1 MAMSTHSS
9 ISNSHQTKRLDA
21 LYHLSVELSAQRS
34 VESVLNTALQQCLE
48 LTDSQFGFI
57 GLTINQNE
65 ELDVVATVGFEMA
78 PDFYQSNHI
87 IPLRPNIFSFVILND
102 KAIRTADAR
111 VDPRRV
117 GQPQDHPP
125 VNTFLG
131 VPLRMQ
137 DKPIG
142 MIGVANRPTEYELEH
157 EQLLTTY
164 AAQVAILIRNA
175 QLYDELKATNESL
188 EKMVADRTAALQT
201 AQRSLAKKATQLQ
214 SLFTG
219 TVAVQEEERKRI
231 ALEMH
236 DGVNQ
241 LLYGAMYELSSADRR
256 ISKGS
261 LEKASDSIQSVQHIL
276 HQVEEEIKRIIYD
289 LRPPTLDELGLIPT
303 LNKLVYNHSQYTKSS
318 CVLKTLGDER
328 RLPSVTEV
336 NVYRAVQEAL
346 HNIGVH
352 ADAQNVSIILAFSQ
366 NTLKTTISDDGVGF
380 DVAAVQLNHQNH
392 LGLLSMRE
400 RAESLGGRFFIESD
414 PGIGT
419 RIELTFPLKGE

>member
-1 MAMSTHSS
+1 MSTPSS
-9 ISNSHQTKRLDA
+9 ISNSHQTERLDA

-34 VESVLNTALQQCLE
+34 VDSVLNTALQQCLQ
-48 LTDSQFGFI
+48 LTESQFGFI
-57 GLTINQNE
+57 GLTVKTNE

-78 PDFYQSNHI
+78 PDFYKNNHI

-102 KAIRTADAR
+102 KPIRTADAR

-175 QLYDELKATNESL
+175 QLYDELKAANESL
-188 EKMVADRTAALQT
+188 EKMVAERTAALQA
-201 AQRSLAKKATQLQ
+201 AQKSLAKKASQLQ

-241 LLYGAMYELSSADRR
+241 LLYGALYELSSADRR
-256 ISKGS
+256 IGKGA
-261 LEKASDSIQSVQHIL
+261 LEEASDSIHAVQHIL

-289 LRPPTLDELGLIPT
+289 LRPPTLDTLGLIPT
-303 LNKLVYNHSQYTKSS
+303 LNKLVFHHSQYTHS
-318 CVLKTLGDER
+318 
-328 RLPSVTEV
+328 
-336 NVYRAVQEAL
+336 
-346 HNIGVH
+346 
-352 ADAQNVSIILAFSQ
+352 
-366 NTLKTTISDDGVGF
+366 
-380 DVAAVQLNHQNH
+380 
-392 LGLLSMRE
+392 
-400 RAESLGGRFFIESD
+400 
-414 PGIGT
+414 
-419 RIELTFPLKGE
+419 